1 MKVLQ
6 FNQDATCCVVAASSH
21 QISIYN
27 CDPFGK
33 CFEIDTKNSK
43 RKNGNDSDII
53 TNSESRNNEESILIS
68 NGSRDNG
75 DAEEEE
81 EDNDDNA
88 LVSGN
93 ILKEGE
99 FVIEMLFSTS
109 LIAIADRGQGLN
121 KGKKLKIVN
130 TKRKSTICEI
140 VFPHE
145 IIDVVMNRKRMCV
158 LLESDQIFI
167 YDISC
172 MKPLETIDLWEDHY
186 KRSQASSCI
195 NTSNTG
201 ALDGDSANLN
211 RTASNLLSNTTQ
223 KGPSSSNASVRSRRN
238 SLRSRIRPRMVLS
251 NDDRSILCF
260 TAYSSPKKNKPN
272 SEVLHDVV
280 IYDTLN
286 VTPINY
292 LNTVHKGN
300 VACLAVS
307 HDGRL
312 LATAS
317 DKGTIIRVFHT
328 GVDSDYT
335 SSRSLFKEFRRGTR
349 LCNLYQLV
357 FDKSMTMIGC
367 VGDTD
372 TIHLFK
378 IDEVSNSLAGDTIG
392 SGQWNEEEEILAANS
407 NPSVGSPKETSI
419 TKPRLADYFSKK
431 IKSSIPNQNL
441 SRNFAHISVSESNRN
456 CLGFPDEFP
465 NQVYVASDDGTFS
478 IYSIPSRPGEC
489 VLTKNNKFM

>member
-21 QISIYN
+21 QISIFN

-43 RKNGNDSDII
+43 KKTSNNNGTAS
-53 TNSESRNNEESILIS
+53 NSESRNNEESILIT
-68 NGSRDNG
+68 NGSRDRT

-81 EDNDDNA
+81 DNEDNA
-88 LVSGN
+88 LVTGN

-145 IIDVVMNRKRMCV
+145 IVDVVMNRKRMCV

-186 KRSQASSCI
+186 KRSQANSFS
-195 NTSNTG
+195 NASNTG
-201 ALDGDSANLN
+201 TLEGDSANLN
-211 RTASNLLSNTTQ
+211 RVATNLLANATQ
-223 KGPSSSNASVRSRRN
+223 KSVNGSNPSVRTRRN
-238 SLRSRIRPRMVLS
+238 SLRSKIRPRMVLS

-272 SEVLHDVV
+272 SEALYDVV

-286 VTPINY
+286 VTPVNY
-292 LNTVHKGN
+292 LNSVHKGN

-307 HDGRL
+307 HDGKL

-328 GVDSDYT
+328 GVDSDYM

-349 LCNLYQLV
+349 
-357 FDKSMTMIGC
+357 
-367 VGDTD
+367 
-372 TIHLFK
+372 
-378 IDEVSNSLAGDTIG
+378 
-392 SGQWNEEEEILAANS
+392 
-407 NPSVGSPKETSI
+407 
-419 TKPRLADYFSKK
+419 
-431 IKSSIPNQNL
+431 
-441 SRNFAHISVSESNRN
+441 
-456 CLGFPDEFP
+456 
-465 NQVYVASDDGTFS
+465 
-478 IYSIPSRPGEC
+478 
-489 VLTKNNKFM
+489 

>member
-21 QISIYN
+21 QISIFN

-43 RKNGNDSDII
+43 KKTSNNNGTAS
-53 TNSESRNNEESILIS
+53 NSESRNNEESILIT
-68 NGSRDNG
+68 NGSRDRT

-81 EDNDDNA
+81 DNEDNA
-88 LVSGN
+88 LVTGN

-140 VFPHE
+140 VFPLE
-145 IIDVVMNRKRMCV
+145 IVDVVMNRKRMCV

-186 KRSQASSCI
+186 KRSQANSFS
-195 NTSNTG
+195 NASNTG
-201 ALDGDSANLN
+201 TLEGDSANLN
-211 RTASNLLSNTTQ
+211 RVATNLLANATQ
-223 KGPSSSNASVRSRRN
+223 KSVNGSNPSVRTRRN
-238 SLRSRIRPRMVLS
+238 SLRSKIRPRMVLS

-272 SEVLHDVV
+272 SEALYDVV

-286 VTPINY
+286 VTPVNY
-292 LNTVHKGN
+292 LNSVHKGMLH
-300 VACLAVS
+300 V
-307 HDGRL
+307 
-312 LATAS
+312 
-317 DKGTIIRVFHT
+317 
-328 GVDSDYT
+328 
-335 SSRSLFKEFRRGTR
+335 
-349 LCNLYQLV
+349 
-357 FDKSMTMIGC
+357 
-367 VGDTD
+367 
-372 TIHLFK
+372 
-378 IDEVSNSLAGDTIG
+378 
-392 SGQWNEEEEILAANS
+392 
-407 NPSVGSPKETSI
+407 
-419 TKPRLADYFSKK
+419 
-431 IKSSIPNQNL
+431 
-441 SRNFAHISVSESNRN
+441 
-456 CLGFPDEFP
+456 
-465 NQVYVASDDGTFS
+465 
-478 IYSIPSRPGEC
+478 
-489 VLTKNNKFM
+489 

>member
-21 QISIYN
+21 QISIFN

-43 RKNGNDSDII
+43 KKTSNNNGSAS
-53 TNSESRNNEESILIS
+53 NSESRNNEESILIT
-68 NGSRDNG
+68 NGSRDRT

-81 EDNDDNA
+81 DNEDNA
-88 LVSGN
+88 LVTGN

-145 IIDVVMNRKRMCV
+145 IVDVVMNRKRMCV

-186 KRSQASSCI
+186 KRSQANSFS
-195 NTSNTG
+195 NASNTG
-201 ALDGDSANLN
+201 TLEGDSANLN
-211 RTASNLLSNTTQ
+211 RVATNLLANATQ
-223 KGPSSSNASVRSRRN
+223 KSVNGSNPSVRTRRN
-238 SLRSRIRPRMVLS
+238 SLRSKIRPRMVLS

-272 SEVLHDVV
+272 SEALYDVV

-286 VTPINY
+286 VTPVNY
-292 LNTVHKGN
+292 LNSVHKGN

-307 HDGRL
+307 HDGKL

-328 GVDSDYT
+328 GVDSDYM

-349 LCNLYQLV
+349 LCNLYQLA

-378 IDEVSNSLAGDTIG
+378 LDDASNSLPRDNSSNGH
-392 SGQWNEEEEILAANS
+392 WNEEEYILASNS
-407 NPSVGSPKETSI
+407 NPSMGTPKEIPLS
-419 TKPRLADYFSKK
+419 KPRIANYFSKK

-441 SRNFAHISVSESNRN
+441 SRNFAYITVNESNRS

-465 NQVYVASDDGTFS
+465 NQVYIASDDGTFS
-478 IYSIPSRPGEC
+478 IYSIPSKPGEC
-489 VLTKNNKFM
+489 VLTKNNKFT

>member
-21 QISIYN
+21 QISIFN

-43 RKNGNDSDII
+43 KKTSNNNGTAS
-53 TNSESRNNEESILIS
+53 NSESRNNEESILIT
-68 NGSRDNG
+68 NGSRDRT

-81 EDNDDNA
+81 DNEDNA
-88 LVSGN
+88 LVTGN

-130 TKRKSTICEI
+130 TKRKCTICEI

-145 IIDVVMNRKRMCV
+145 IVDVVMNRKRMCV

-186 KRSQASSCI
+186 KRSQANSFS
-195 NTSNTG
+195 NASNTG
-201 ALDGDSANLN
+201 TLEGDSANLN
-211 RTASNLLSNTTQ
+211 RVATNLLANATQ
-223 KGPSSSNASVRSRRN
+223 KSVNGSNPSVRTRRN
-238 SLRSRIRPRMVLS
+238 SLRSKIRPRMVLS

-272 SEVLHDVV
+272 SEALYDVV

-286 VTPINY
+286 VTPVNY
-292 LNTVHKGN
+292 LNSVHKGN

-307 HDGRL
+307 HDGKL

-328 GVDSDYT
+328 GVDSDYM

-349 LCNLYQLV
+349 LCNLYQLA

-378 IDEVSNSLAGDTIG
+378 LDDASNSLPGDNSSNG
-392 SGQWNEEEEILAANS
+392 HWNEEEYILASNS
-407 NPSVGSPKETSI
+407 NPSMGTPKEIPLS
-419 TKPRLADYFSKK
+419 KPRIANYFSKK

-441 SRNFAHISVSESNRN
+441 SRNFAYITVNESNRS

-465 NQVYVASDDGTFS
+465 NQVYIASDDGTFS
-478 IYSIPSRPGEC
+478 IYSIPSKPGEC
-489 VLTKNNKFM
+489 VLTKNNKFT

>member
-21 QISIYN
+21 QISIFN

-43 RKNGNDSDII
+43 KKTSNNNGSAS
-53 TNSESRNNEESILIS
+53 NSESRNNEESILIT
-68 NGSRDNG
+68 NGSRDRT

-81 EDNDDNA
+81 DNEDNA
-88 LVSGN
+88 LVTGN

-145 IIDVVMNRKRMCV
+145 IVDVVMNRKRMCV

-186 KRSQASSCI
+186 KRSQANSFS
-195 NTSNTG
+195 NASNTG
-201 ALDGDSANLN
+201 TLEGDSANLN
-211 RTASNLLSNTTQ
+211 RVATNLLANATQ
-223 KGPSSSNASVRSRRN
+223 KSVNGSNPSVRTRRN
-238 SLRSRIRPRMVLS
+238 SLRSKIRPRMVLS

-272 SEVLHDVV
+272 SEALYDVV

-286 VTPINY
+286 VTPVNY
-292 LNTVHKGN
+292 LNSVHKGN

-307 HDGRL
+307 HDGKL

-328 GVDSDYT
+328 GVDSDYM

-349 LCNLYQLV
+349 LCNLYQLA

-378 IDEVSNSLAGDTIG
+378 LDDASNSLPGDNSSNG
-392 SGQWNEEEEILAANS
+392 HRNEEEDILASNS
-407 NPSVGSPKETSI
+407 NPSMGTPKEIPLS
-419 TKPRLADYFSKK
+419 KPRIANYFSKK

-441 SRNFAHISVSESNRN
+441 SRNFAYITVNESNRS

-465 NQVYVASDDGTFS
+465 NQVYIASDDGTFS
-478 IYSIPSRPGEC
+478 IYSIPSKPGEC
-489 VLTKNNKFM
+489 VLTKNNKFT

>member
-43 RKNGNDSDII
+43 NRNSNSNDTA
-53 TNSESRNNEESILIS
+53 TNSESQNNEDSILIS
-68 NGSRDNG
+68 NGSRDRG
-75 DAEEEE
+75 DIEDE
-81 EDNDDNA
+81 EDSEDNA
-88 LVSGN
+88 LVTGN

-145 IIDVVMNRKRMCV
+145 IVDVVMNRKRMCV

-186 KRSQASSCI
+186 KRSQANSSL
-195 NTSNTG
+195 NVSNSG
-201 ALDGDSANLN
+201 ALEGDTANLN
-211 RTASNLLSNTTQ
+211 RTASNLLSNATH
-223 KGPSSSNASVRSRRN
+223 KGVNGSNTGVRSRRN
-238 SLRSRIRPRMVLS
+238 SLRSKIRPRMVLS

-272 SEVLHDVV
+272 TEALYDVV

-292 LNTVHKGN
+292 LNSVHKGN

-307 HDGRL
+307 HDGKL

-328 GVDSDYT
+328 GVDSDYM

-349 LCNLYQLV
+349 LCNLYQLA

-372 TIHLFK
+372 TIHIFK
-378 IDEVSNSLAGDTIG
+378 LDEGSNSLVGDT
-392 SGQWNEEEEILAANS
+392 SSNGQWNEEEEILAANS
-407 NPSVGSPKETSI
+407 NPSMSTAKEISLS
-419 TKPRLADYFSKK
+419 KPRIANYFSKK

-441 SRNFAHISVSESNRN
+441 SRNFARITVNESKRC

-489 VLTKNNKFM
+489 VLTKNNKFT

>member
-43 RKNGNDSDII
+43 KKNSNNNDTAS
-53 TNSESRNNEESILIS
+53 NSESRNNEESILIS
-68 NGSRDNG
+68 NGSRGRTDV
-75 DAEEEE
+75 EEE
-81 EDNDDNA
+81 EDNEDNA

-145 IIDVVMNRKRMCV
+145 IVDVVMNRKRMCV

-186 KRSQASSCI
+186 KRSQANSSL
-195 NTSNTG
+195 NASNTG
-201 ALDGDSANLN
+201 TLEGDSANLN
-211 RTASNLLSNTTQ
+211 RAASNLLANATQ
-223 KGPSSSNASVRSRRN
+223 KSVNGSNPSVRSRRN
-238 SLRSRIRPRMVLS
+238 SLRSKIRPRMVLS

-272 SEVLHDVV
+272 SEALYDVV

-292 LNTVHKGN
+292 LNSVHKGN

-307 HDGRL
+307 HDGKL

-328 GVDSDYT
+328 GVDSDYM

-349 LCNLYQLV
+349 LCNLYQLA

-378 IDEVSNSLAGDTIG
+378 LDDMSNSLTGDTSNNG
-392 SGQWNEEEEILAANS
+392 HWNEEEDILASNS
-407 NPSVGSPKETSI
+407 NPSMGTPKETPPS
-419 TKPRLADYFSKK
+419 KPRLANYFSKK

-441 SRNFAHISVSESNRN
+441 SRNFAYITVNESNRS

-489 VLTKNNKFM
+489 VLTKNNKFT